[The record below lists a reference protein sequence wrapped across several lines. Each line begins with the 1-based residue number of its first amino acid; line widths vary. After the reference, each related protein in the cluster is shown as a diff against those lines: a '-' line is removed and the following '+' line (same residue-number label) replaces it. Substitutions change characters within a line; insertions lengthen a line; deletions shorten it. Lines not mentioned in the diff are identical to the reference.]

1 MKELDQIQD
10 KLITLIAECTEKSA
24 DNITPNTRI
33 QDTGIDSLGMAELI
47 FQIEDF
53 YKIIIEDSDDVQKR
67 FDLGTVN
74 DVANTIAGLMSE
86 KAEA

>member
-1 MKELDQIQD
+1 MKQLDQIQND
-10 KLITLIAECTEKSA
+10 LINLIAECTEKTPE
-24 DNITPNTRI
+24 NIAPTTRL

-47 FQIEDF
+47 FQIEDH

-74 DVANTIAGLMSE
+74 DVANTIAGLMTE
-86 KAEA
+86 KAKA